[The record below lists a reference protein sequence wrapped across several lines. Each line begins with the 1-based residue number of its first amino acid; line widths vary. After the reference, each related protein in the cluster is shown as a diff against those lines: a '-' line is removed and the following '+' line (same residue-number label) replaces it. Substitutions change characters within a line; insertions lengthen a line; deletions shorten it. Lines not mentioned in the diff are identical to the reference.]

1 MMSQEEY
8 ESFGSCTKKGSA
20 DTFNFYNLEKINK
33 KLNVII
39 ILVVISMIGCFFS
52 GLLYLRNRK

>member
-1 MMSQEEY
+1 MNSEEY
-8 ESFGSCTKKGSA
+8 ESFGSCTKKTNNF
-20 DTFNFYNLEKINK
+20 DFYNLETINK

-39 ILVVISMIGCFFS
+39 ILIVITMIGCFFS